1 MLNRMNQ
8 FEVVVRTYQIG
19 RYVKGLTMKK
29 LTLLL
34 LALTS
39 VACATGY
46 NPDYYYNEVQVVNL
60 TGATIT
66 QVNLQVGGTERT
78 LSCDQVLNNAL
89 CADRFGRRYYP
100 QQLLDLSWVHGDGRQ
115 MSQQVAPKIQVYFS
129 PAFAL
134 RIMLE
139 IQENGAVKTYV
150 EQDEPG
156 RNGGNFIS
164 H

>member
-1 MLNRMNQ
+1 
-8 FEVVVRTYQIG
+8 
-19 RYVKGLTMKK
+19 MKK

-46 NPDYYYNEVQVVNL
+46 NPDYSYNEIQVVNL

-66 QVNLQVGGTERT
+66 QVNLRVGGTDRT
-78 LSCDQVLNNAL
+78 LSCEEVLKNAL
-89 CADRFGRRYYP
+89 CADRFGRRSYP
-100 QQLLDLSWVHGDGRQ
+100 QQLLDLSWVHGDGQQ
-115 MSQQVAPKIQVYFS
+115 MSQQVAPEISIYFS

-139 IQENGAVKTYV
+139 ISENGTVKTYV
-150 EQDEPG
+150 EQDEPN
-156 RNGGNFIS
+156 RDGGNFIS
-164 H
+164 F